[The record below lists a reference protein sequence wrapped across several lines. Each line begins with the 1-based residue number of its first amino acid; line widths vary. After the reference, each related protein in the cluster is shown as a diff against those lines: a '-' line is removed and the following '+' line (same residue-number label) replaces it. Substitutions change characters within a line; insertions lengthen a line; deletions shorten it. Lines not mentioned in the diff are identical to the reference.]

1 MSGFIYFETQNLL
14 VRPYTLQDVDGLAA
28 VMENPQVHTYTKDR
42 NNPWDRRRT
51 EEYIQFFIQ
60 KNFQTLDCFHG
71 AVIEKEAGKIIGLTG
86 LNPYKENEPEIE
98 WKLGVAYWNKGYAT
112 EALTAV
118 IQKLFNDGFEVV
130 NAEHHINNIASGKV
144 MEKCGMKYTCNG
156 KAQKKFNSDELCDVK
171 WYEIK
176 KEEV

>member
-1 MSGFIYFETQNLL
+1 MSILKTERLNLRPLEKNDAEAMYKNWTYDERVARYCRWNPHESLEATEQLLKMYIDQEASGFKYRWGIELKETGEL
-14 VRPYTLQDVDGLAA
+14 VGCIDV
-28 VMENPQVHTYTKDR
+28 V
-42 NNPWDRRRT
+42 
-51 EEYIQFFIQ
+51 
-60 KNFQTLDCFHG
+60 
-71 AVIEKEAGKIIGLTG
+71 KISEDSKIATVGYVLSCD
-86 LNPYKENEPEIE
+86 
-98 WKLGVAYWNKGYAT
+98 YWNKGYAT